1 VTAPIAT
8 TVVAGAPPPSPAPSP
23 PPSPLQPGQSQAFS
37 VGFQFETNANPF
49 NEGSAKDAIAAQL
62 AGVSPGHVTIGVT
75 GSPPN
80 QLVTVSIYAADAAK
94 AQSVAEEMNT
104 LNDDTLSAALSAPGS
119 VSSLTEAEV
128 KVTTHAAPS
137 PPLASPPP
145 SVIAIASSPPPSAS
159 PAPPPPPSLPDGLV
173 AVATHK
179 FTLKATDTATRRRRL
194 AQITTENVK
203 EKVLAL
209 LDADPAFKVSWLVG
223 EKVTVTGGETAD
235 AQSQRTFDVQIVAL
249 KAHSEELDQ
258 LIKADA
264 FATTLASPAYL
275 GTTVAVSGIEE
286 PVYSNVRTSAPPGGG
301 QDTTAAS
308 PPPPAEE
315 PERGALVGLGE
326 SNVTVQNDDAYWAF
340 LPCGLLLI
348 CPLIIWIYVRSRY
361 GGGKTMKWLRW
372 KCSHTNP
379 VTPILYLPK
388 DVKERMRVELHSSEV

>member
-1 VTAPIAT
+1 LNALNEDQLSNGVLSDIASVTPGSIKPAEVQVT
-8 TVVAGAPPPSPAPSP
+8 THPAPSP
-23 PPSPLQPGQSQAFS
+23 PS
-37 VGFQFETNANPF
+37 
-49 NEGSAKDAIAAQL
+49 
-62 AGVSPGHVTIGVT
+62 
-75 GSPPN
+75 
-80 QLVTVSIYAADAAK
+80 
-94 AQSVAEEMNT
+94 
-104 LNDDTLSAALSAPGS
+104 
-119 VSSLTEAEV
+119 
-128 KVTTHAAPS
+128 PS
-137 PPLASPPP
+137 PPPA
-145 SVIAIASSPPPSAS
+145 VIAIASSPPPSPS

-194 AQITTENVK
+194 AQITTEMVN

-209 LDADPAFKVSWLVG
+209 LDADPAFKASWLVG
-223 EKVTVTGGETAD
+223 EKVTVTGGETVD
-235 AQSQRTFDVQIVAL
+235 DQGQRTFDVQIVAL

-315 PERGALVGLGE
+315 PPRGALVGLGE
-326 SNVTVQNDDAYWAF
+326 SNVTVKKEPTWAWVF
-340 LPCGLLLI
+340 LPVGLLII
-348 CPLIIWIYVRSRY
+348 CPLMIWIYVRSRY